1 MGISET
7 WITKALKLYSPF
19 PWENL
24 ECKEGKQRE
33 KSTMKHSKW
42 QSLSATFGAL
52 PGVQFMHTYV
62 VSKLGKSRIQRFKRC
77 IIRSWNEGVTA
88 IGSRSYKAEG
98 QFCGLR
104 NHKRMAAKSA
114 IGCKM
119 VSFMLRNFAAI
130 LHGCE
135 ILLKLPD
142 ICDRHFEIF
151 CFRYLMSK
159 SLNSPCNPSI
169 IGFLSL

>member
-52 PGVQFMHTYV
+52 PRAQIMHTICRFEAR
-62 VSKLGKSRIQRFKRC
+62 KSSIQRFKWC
-77 IIRSWNEGVTA
+77 AIRSWNEGVTT
-88 IGSRSYKAEG
+88 IGSWSLQAEG
-98 QFCGLR
+98 QFCR
-104 NHKRMAAKSA
+104 AVKSA
-114 IGCKM
+114 FGYEM

-135 ILLKLPD
+135 ILLKLPN
-142 ICDRHFEIF
+142 ICNRHFFRFF
-151 CFRYLMSK
+151 CSRYLMSK
-159 SLNSPCNPSI
+159 SPNSPCNPPI
-169 IGFLSL
+169 IRFLSL